1 LSAYIMTAL
10 PFVVAGVLQLVNPQY
25 MRSLYQ
31 DPAGLQILI
40 GALLMM
46 GVGVLWMFRL
56 TKIRI

>member
-1 LSAYIMTAL
+1 MTAL